1 MQENLLKEILNP
13 ITIII
18 ILMGENCI
26 NVICNHETHGHEHE
40 EGAIIKPTS
49 VNLITWRAN
58 LRSQQQIQIPD
69 KSYNKILIRFTT
81 DLRS

>member
-26 NVICNHETHGHEHE
+26 NAICNHETHGHGYE
-40 EGAIIKPTS
+40 EGAVIKPTS

-69 KSYNKILIRFTT
+69 KLYNKILIRFTT

>member
-26 NVICNHETHGHEHE
+26 NAICNHETHGHEHE

-49 VNLITWRAN
+49 VNLITRGE
-58 LRSQQQIQIPD
+58 QT
-69 KSYNKILIRFTT
+69 Y
-81 DLRS
+81 DLNSRYRYQTNHTIKY